1 MILQGMVLLLVLIHP
16 LVSQTGDLVCIR
28 AFFRVE
34 GKAAAGA
41 DRQKTACNMIG
52 CCNSLTDKLDLAV
65 GLCRGHC
72 PNGQQGKFIA
82 AHGVYFFQRP
92 MRKPRGPSFTGTSP
106 PRLLHRRKISKKSIP
121 CITQKDTGSF
131 PLFAENSRWLCS
143 ILDFR
148 SAPRPHR

>member
-52 CCNSLTDKLDLAV
+52 CCNSLTDKPDLAA
-65 GLCRGHC
+65 GRCRGHC
-72 PNGQQGKFIA
+72 ANRA
-82 AHGVYFFQRP
+82 VHGVYFFQRP
-92 MRKPRGPSFTGTSP
+92 YEEAAWAAFYRDITAPSAAP
-106 PRLLHRRKISKKSIP
+106 E
-121 CITQKDTGSF
+121 
-131 PLFAENSRWLCS
+131 EN
-143 ILDFR
+143 F
-148 SAPRPHR
+148 

>member
-52 CCNSLTDKLDLAV
+52 CCNSLTDKLDLAA
-65 GLCRGHC
+65 GRCRGHC
-72 PNGQQGKFIA
+72 ANRA
-82 AHGVYFFQRP
+82 VHGVYFFLRP
-92 MRKPRGPSFTGTSP
+92 YEEAAWAVFYRDITAPSAAP
-106 PRLLHRRKISKKSIP
+106 E
-121 CITQKDTGSF
+121 
-131 PLFAENSRWLCS
+131 EN
-143 ILDFR
+143 F
-148 SAPRPHR
+148 

>member
-52 CCNSLTDKLDLAV
+52 RCNSLTDKLDLAA
-65 GLCRGHC
+65 LQLYPFR
-72 PNGQQGKFIA
+72 
-82 AHGVYFFQRP
+82 
-92 MRKPRGPSFTGTSP
+92 
-106 PRLLHRRKISKKSIP
+106 
-121 CITQKDTGSF
+121 F

>member
-52 CCNSLTDKLDLAV
+52 CCNSLTDKLDLAA
-65 GLCRGHC
+65 GLFRGHC
-72 PNGQQGKFIA
+72 ANRA
-82 AHGVYFFQRP
+82 VHGVYFFLRP
-92 MRKPRGPSFTGTSP
+92 YEEAAWAAFYRDITVPSAAP
-106 PRLLHRRKISKKSIP
+106 E
-121 CITQKDTGSF
+121 
-131 PLFAENSRWLCS
+131 EN
-143 ILDFR
+143 F
-148 SAPRPHR
+148 

>member
-52 CCNSLTDKLDLAV
+52 CCNSLTDKLDLAA
-65 GLCRGHC
+65 GRCRGHC
-72 PNGQQGKFIA
+72 ANRA
-82 AHGVYFFQRP
+82 VHGVYFFQRP

-106 PRLLHRRKISKKSIP
+106 PRLLHRRKISKKSIS
-121 CITQKDTGSF
+121 CITQKATGSF
-131 PLFAENSRWLCS
+131 PLFAENSRRLRS